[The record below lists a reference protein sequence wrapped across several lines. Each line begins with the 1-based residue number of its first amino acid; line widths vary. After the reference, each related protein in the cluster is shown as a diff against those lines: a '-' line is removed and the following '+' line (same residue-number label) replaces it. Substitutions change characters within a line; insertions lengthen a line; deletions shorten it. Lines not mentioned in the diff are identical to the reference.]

1 MALNPAIADCRLQGT
16 ATSPPSTTKFSMN
29 FSIIQF
35 NNKLAG
41 GAEGDRTL
49 DLSIANA
56 ALSQLSYGPVHHKIY
71 LIFIS
76 GSKRSKINFNK
87 VQLSLFLPTHAN
99 PRN

>member
-35 NNKLAG
+35 NYKLAG
-41 GAEGDRTL
+41 GAEGGRTL

-56 ALSQLSYGPVHHKIY
+56 ALSQLSYGPFHRKIY

-87 VQLSLFLPTHAN
+87 VQLPLFLPTHAS

>member
-56 ALSQLSYGPVHHKIY
+56 ALSQLSYGPVHRKIY

-87 VQLSLFLPTHAN
+87 VQQSLFLPTHAN

>member
-56 ALSQLSYGPVHHKIY
+56 ALSQLSYGPVHRKIY

-87 VQLSLFLPTHAN
+87 VQLPLFLPTYAS

>member
-56 ALSQLSYGPVHHKIY
+56 ALSQLSYGPKNI
-71 LIFIS
+71 IEFRSFIERIP
-76 GSKRSKINFNK
+76 KRTENTCKK
-87 VQLSLFLPTHAN
+87 LLPFKN
-99 PRN
+99 

>member
-56 ALSQLSYGPVHHKIY
+56 ALSQLSYGPVHRKIY

-87 VQLSLFLPTHAN
+87 VQQSLFLPTHAS

>member
-1 MALNPAIADCRLQGT
+1 
-16 ATSPPSTTKFSMN
+16 MN

-35 NNKLAG
+35 NNRLAG

-56 ALSQLSYGPVHHKIY
+56 ALSQLSYGPVHRKIY

-87 VQLSLFLPTHAN
+87 VLLSLFLPTHAN

>member
-35 NNKLAG
+35 NNKLVG

-56 ALSQLSYGPVHHKIY
+56 ALSQLSYGPVQRKIY

-87 VQLSLFLPTHAN
+87 VLLPLFPPTHAS

>member
-56 ALSQLSYGPVHHKIY
+56 ALSQLSYGPVHRKIY

-87 VQLSLFLPTHAN
+87 VQLPLFLPTHAS

>member
-1 MALNPAIADCRLQGT
+1 
-16 ATSPPSTTKFSMN
+16 MN

-56 ALSQLSYGPVHHKIY
+56 ALSQLSYGPNNHLDKIIDRINTFQY
-71 LIFIS
+71 KATHFELEVMQNSFEMNIKNMEIFF
-76 GSKRSKINFNK
+76 IN
-87 VQLSLFLPTHAN
+87 SA
-99 PRN
+99 